1 MQRLIRDK
9 YTTVLDPSLPAA
21 ITIASGEEVVVE
33 TWDAYKGV
41 WGADQEPP
49 EVGAATGPIA
59 VEGAQ
64 PGDALRIDIV
74 AITPGTAAMHDVRP
88 GRGFLGE
95 TFTERRPTIM
105 PIRDGHLVFPGNIR
119 IPLRPSIGLIAT
131 TPTAVQITSSD
142 SGPYGGDLDMQE
154 LVDGSTLGLPVVRP
168 GGILGMCYCRGAR
181 GG

>member
-1 MQRLIRDK
+1 MQRLSRAK
-9 YTTVLDPSLPAA
+9 YTTVLDPALPPA
-21 ITIASGEEVVVE
+21 ITIASGEELVVE

-49 EVGAATGPIA
+49 EVGAAAGPIA
-59 VEGAQ
+59 VEGAG
-64 PGDALRIDIV
+64 PGDALRIDIL

-105 PIRDGHLVFPGNIR
+105 PIRDGYLVFPGDIHL
-119 IPLRPSIGLIAT
+119 PLRPSIGLIAT
-131 TPTAVQITSSD
+131 TPPVLQITASD

-154 LVDGSTLGLPVVRP
+154 LVAGSNPGVARVGPGGMLGL
-168 GGILGMCYCRGAR
+168 G
-181 GG
+181 

>member
-1 MQRLIRDK
+1 MQRLSRDK

-21 ITIASGEEVVVE
+21 ITVASGEELVVE

-59 VEGAQ
+59 IEGAQ
-64 PGDALRIDIV
+64 PGAALWIDMG

-105 PIRDGHLVFPGNIR
+105 PIRDGHLVFPGGISL
-119 IPLRPSIGLIAT
+119 PLRPSIGLIAT
-131 TPTAVQITSSD
+131 TPPVFQITASD

-154 LVDGSTLGLPVVRP
+154 LVAGSTLWLPVFVP
-168 GGILGMCYCRGAR
+168 GRML
-181 GG
+181 